1 MQKDDILTVKIEK
14 LSNLAK
20 GIAKYEGQVIFIE
33 NVCPEDEVKIQITK
47 VNKNYATAKV
57 IEILTPSS
65 HRIKPF
71 CPLQNICGS
80 CQLQFIDYQYQL
92 ELKQQI
98 VEDAIKSIAK
108 LNTPINFPIPSPQIK
123 AFRHKTQC
131 PVTQTKVSKKL
142 LAGYY
147 KTQSHEIVN
156 IKYCPIQP
164 KICDEVIGFIRDNSI
179 EYGISGYN
187 ENKHTGDL
195 RHIIIRHSA
204 DNGTLLVTLVI
215 NSNKITSKLK
225 AFAKTIFEQFKEVVG
240 VCINFNN
247 KKTNVILGEKT
258 ECIIGED
265 FIYEKILDKIFK
277 IGSSTFFQ
285 VNPKSAENIFNYVK
299 EEVAKF
305 KNPTVLDAY
314 AGIAT
319 FGITISDV
327 ANKITSVEENPE
339 SIEKAKAVLKLN
351 NINMIQY
358 INSHTIIAI
367 SNDNVVT
374 CLTEKGVS
382 GFNFLNNN
390 NYKYKKIITTE
401 FGVAALTHEG
411 VVVYFGDVVSSVID
425 HSRFAE
431 VDDIEYANNGDIA
444 IIKGGKKYSLF
455 HSNED

>member
-164 KICDEVIGFIRDNSI
+164 KLCDNII
-179 EYGISGYN
+179 EYIREIASTYNVSGYN
-187 ENKHTGDL
+187 EKKHSGLL
-195 RHIIIRHSA
+195 RHVVIRVSS
-204 DNGTLLVTLVI
+204 DTGQILVTLVI
-215 NSNKITSKLK
+215 NDTKVSKNIK
-225 AFAKTIFEQFKEVVG
+225 HFANDIFNNFDEVVG
-240 VCINFNN
+240 VCVNFNN
-247 KKTNVILGEKT
+247 KKTNLILTDNTELICGQDYIEEKLCDIT
-258 ECIIGED
+258 
-265 FIYEKILDKIFK
+265 FR
-277 IGSSTFFQ
+277 IGSNTFFQ
-285 VNPKSAENIFNYVK
+285 VNPKSAENIFKYVK
-299 EEVAKF
+299 NYIKDNF
-305 KNPTVLDAY
+305 DKPTIFDAY

-319 FGITISDV
+319 FGIVMSDIAHKV
-327 ANKITSVEENPE
+327 VSVEENE
-339 SIEKAKAVLKLN
+339 QSIKIANDVLKIN
-351 NINMIQY
+351 NINNVELHAMDTAKYLENTPEKFDITILDPPRKGCSIESLDRTLEVTKSKIIYVSCNPQTLIRDLEYLISKGAKVSFIQPFDMFCHSY
-358 INSHTIIAI
+358 HVECVTII
-367 SNDNVVT
+367 
-374 CLTEKGVS
+374 
-382 GFNFLNNN
+382 
-390 NYKYKKIITTE
+390 
-401 FGVAALTHEG
+401 
-411 VVVYFGDVVSSVID
+411 DV
-425 HSRFAE
+425 E
-431 VDDIEYANNGDIA
+431 
-444 IIKGGKKYSLF
+444 
-455 HSNED
+455 